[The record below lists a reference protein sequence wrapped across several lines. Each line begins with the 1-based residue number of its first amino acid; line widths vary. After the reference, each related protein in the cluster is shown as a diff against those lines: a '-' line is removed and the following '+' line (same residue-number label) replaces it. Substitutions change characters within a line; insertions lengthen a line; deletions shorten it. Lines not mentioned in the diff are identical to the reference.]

1 MFLDFSRLLL
11 VDCHNLFSGFYSQN
25 WWTKSDENDPH
36 DCTVEQ
42 LETAIQGY
50 FTADALPL
58 SISDKPGIS
67 GKVRGNKASISGK
80 VGIRAIPFE
89 ILRGAE

>member
-1 MFLDFSRLLL
+1 M
-11 VDCHNLFSGFYSQN
+11 
-25 WWTKSDENDPH
+25 DEENPH

-58 SISDKPGIS
+58 SISNKPGIS
-67 GKVRGNKASISGK
+67 GKVG
-80 VGIRAIPFE
+80 
-89 ILRGAE
+89 LLHC

>member
-1 MFLDFSRLLL
+1 MEYI
-11 VDCHNLFSGFYSQN
+11 FSGFYSQN
-25 WWTKSDENDPH
+25 WWLKSDDENPH

-58 SISDKPGIS
+58 SISDRPGIS
-67 GKVRGNKASISGK
+67 GKVGLISSK
-80 VGIRAIPFE
+80 PWVNIWVNVWQR
-89 ILRGAE
+89 LC